1 MSCKTILT
9 YCDAEGRSDER
20 LAAAIAVARYF
31 DAHLTVLGMG
41 YEADMPVY
49 AMGDVVGP
57 AIVEI
62 AGQAR
67 ALSETRAEAA
77 KAALARGGVLGDA
90 EPATCSYGALARKLG
105 GHARFCDLAVLSRPY
120 GEGVPETAESAMD
133 GALLDGDAPV
143 LICPDGMDGFDP
155 KTVLIAWNNSRE
167 ALRAVRRAMPVLDRA
182 EKIEI
187 AMFDPAPADLSSA
200 EQLAAMLSR
209 QGLSVEIG
217 EYVRGA
223 GPISASIAAHARET
237 GADLLVMGAY
247 GKSRFREYVLGGVTR
262 DLLTAP
268 PVPILLAC

>member
-9 YCDAEGRSDER
+9 YCDAEGRSDAR

-31 DAHLTVLGMG
+31 DAHLSVLGMG

-62 AGQAR
+62 ADQAR
-67 ALSETRAEAA
+67 ELSEARA
-77 KAALARGGVLGDA
+77 KAAQDAIAVGGVLGDA
-90 EPATCSYGALARKLG
+90 QPQTCSYGALARKIG
-105 GHARFCDLAVLSRPY
+105 KHARFCDLAVLSRPY
-120 GEGVPETAESAMD
+120 GDGVPSTAESAMD
-133 GALLDGDAPV
+133 GVLLDGDAPV
-143 LICPDGMDGFDP
+143 LICPDDMDGFDP
-155 KTVLIAWNNSRE
+155 RTVLIAWNNSRE
-167 ALRAVRRAMPVLDRA
+167 ALRAVRRAMPVLERA

-187 AMFDPAPADLSSA
+187 ALFDPAPEDLGAA

-217 EYVRGA
+217 EHVRGA
-223 GPISASIAAHARET
+223 GPISASIAAHAREM

-268 PVPILLAC
+268 PIPILLAC

>member
-20 LAAAIAVARYF
+20 LAAAITVARYF

-62 AGQAR
+62 ADQAR
-67 ALSETRAEAA
+67 ALSIARADAA
-77 KAALARGGVLGDA
+77 RDALAIGGVLGDA
-90 EPATCSYGALARKLG
+90 EPQVCSYGAMARQFG
-105 GHARFCDLAVLSRPY
+105 GHARFCDLAVLTRPY
-120 GEGVPETAESAMD
+120 GDDVPGTAESAMD

-155 KTVLIAWNNSRE
+155 RTVLIAWNNSRE
-167 ALRAVRRAMPVLDRA
+167 ALRAVRRAMPILERA
-182 EKIEI
+182 ETIEI
-187 AMFDPAPADLSSA
+187 ALFDPSPADMGPA
-200 EQLAAMLSR
+200 EQLAALLSR
-209 QGLSVEIG
+209 QGLSVEIA
-217 EYVRGA
+217 EHVRGS
-223 GPISASIAAHARET
+223 GPISASIATRTREM

-262 DLLTAP
+262 DLLSAP

>member
-20 LAAAIAVARYF
+20 LAAAIAVASYF

-62 AGQAR
+62 ADQAR
-67 ALSETRAEAA
+67 ELSAARAAAAQEAIA
-77 KAALARGGVLGDA
+77 NGGVLGDA
-90 EPATCSYGALARKLG
+90 APQTCSYGAMARKFG

-120 GEGVPETAESAMD
+120 GDGVPVTAEHAMD

-143 LICPDGMDGFDP
+143 LICPDAMDGFDP
-155 KTVLIAWNNSRE
+155 RRVLIAWNNSRE
-167 ALRAVRRAMPVLDRA
+167 ALRAVRRAMPILSRA
-182 EKIEI
+182 DTIEI
-187 AMFDPAPADLSSA
+187 AMFDPSPEDLGAA
-200 EQLAAMLSR
+200 ESLAALLSR

-217 EYVRGA
+217 EHVRGP
-223 GPISASIAAHARET
+223 GPISASIATHAREM

-262 DLLTAP
+262 DLLSAP
-268 PVPILLAC
+268 PCPIFLAC